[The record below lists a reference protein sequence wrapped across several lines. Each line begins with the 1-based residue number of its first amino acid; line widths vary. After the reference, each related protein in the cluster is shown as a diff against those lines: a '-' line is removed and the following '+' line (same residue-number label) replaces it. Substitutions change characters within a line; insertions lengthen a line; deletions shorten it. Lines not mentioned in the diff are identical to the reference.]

1 MDDKK
6 RILIVD
12 DDDQIS
18 KMYTTLLNIKGFT
31 TERVNNGED
40 AIAATL
46 EFKPDLILLDIMMP
60 EISGFD
66 VADILHNTEKTK
78 DIPILVLTALG
89 GKEYRDKATAAG
101 VAYYF
106 VKSEVDLDLIAEKIQ
121 ELLKSS

>member
-78 DIPILVLTALG
+78 DIPIIVLTALG